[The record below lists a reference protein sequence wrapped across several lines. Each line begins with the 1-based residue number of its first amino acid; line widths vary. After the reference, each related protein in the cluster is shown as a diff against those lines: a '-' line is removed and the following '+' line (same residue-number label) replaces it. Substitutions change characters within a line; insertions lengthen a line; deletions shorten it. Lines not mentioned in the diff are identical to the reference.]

1 MRVIVTRP
9 AAQAAQWVARLQA
22 QGIDAVALPLM
33 GIAPV
38 DDPGP
43 VDAAWARLLRSQ
55 PVQPVQ
61 LGPAAPGVPG
71 VPVVPDLQLVV
82 FVSPNAAAQFFA
94 HRPATAVWPAT
105 VWAGSPGPGTTHI
118 LRDLGVPEARLIE
131 PAADAV
137 QFDSESLW
145 ASLSRHDWH
154 DAEVLIVRGEGG
166 GRDWL
171 AATLRG
177 GGAQVS
183 HLAAYR
189 RAAPV
194 FSGADRAMLGAA
206 RATPAEH
213 VWLFSSSEAIDHLAQ
228 ALPGAAWA
236 EAQSVATHPR
246 IAQRARRLGF
256 SSVTE
261 VRPALD
267 AVVACLQSWRP

>member
-61 LGPAAPGVPG
+61 LRPAAPGAPG
-71 VPVVPDLQLVV
+71 LQLVV

-94 HRPATAVWPAT
+94 HRPANAVWPAT
-105 VWAGSPGPGTTHI
+105 VWAGSPGPGTTHT

-236 EAQSVATHPR
+236 GAQSVATHPR

-267 AVVACLQSWRP
+267 AVVACLQSQRP

>member
-22 QGIDAVALPLM
+22 QGIDALALPLM

-38 DDPGP
+38 ADPAP
-43 VDAAWARLLRSQ
+43 IDAAWARLLQ
-55 PVQPVQ
+55 TQ
-61 LGPAAPGVPG
+61 GAAPA
-71 VPVVPDLQLVV
+71 QLVI
-82 FVSPNAAAQFFA
+82 FVSPNAAEQFFA
-94 HRPATAVWPAT
+94 HRPTHAGWPQA
-105 VWAGSPGPGTTHI
+105 VWAGSPGPGTTHS

-131 PAADAV
+131 PAADAA

-145 ASLSRHDWH
+145 ARLSQHDWRG
-154 DAEVLIVRGEGG
+154 AEVLIVRGEGG

-177 GGAQVS
+177 YGARVS
-183 HLAAYR
+183 QLAAYR
-189 RAAPV
+189 RVAPL
-194 FSGADRAMLGAA
+194 FSVADRALLDVA

-228 ALPGAAWA
+228 SQPGAAWFG
-236 EAQSVATHPR
+236 AQAVATHPR
-246 IAQRARRLGF
+246 IAQRARGLGF

-261 VRPALD
+261 ARPALD
-267 AVVACLQSWRP
+267 AVVACLQSWRS